1 MLQPL
6 AITQKKGVV
15 NCWHQV
21 QSPFFSRLLSSLQPT
36 DRWGVKFNDLV
47 LKRQSGW
54 AGHFAAR
61 KRHNPLTWYLIDFLL
76 FVESSSGY

>member
-21 QSPFFSRLLSSLQPT
+21 QSPLFSRLLSSLQPT